1 MPQRSLSIPS
11 SKPSAPVKSSSPKTL
26 RPILMTGLWAIFFL
40 GLFDVTVDRLFRYP
54 TQPKDAASAS
64 KLATYFEYGRS
75 VEGKLDRMIGNTDDN
90 TTSVALA
97 GWLDPVQWQ
106 RQNIPTRPV
115 PGEQRLIAFYGQSY
129 AIDVAKSLHQLDV
142 SNGIR
147 MIAGPSAPP
156 NYAYAAYQLDRGR
169 QQAKVVVLGILAN
182 SVPGMDAMN
191 GMTWQ
196 FEGPAPFTFPRYA
209 LKNNQLTEL
218 TPTLQTLGQ
227 FRVARHNQAQ
237 WEAFLH
243 QLRQHD
249 RYYNDF
255 LFRKGWWDNSVL
267 VRMVRRSWAQ
277 QHQTAIANQIH
288 TSAGFTEG
296 ETLATLRALIREFN
310 KTAKADG
317 KLPVVLLFNTKGY
330 SDHLYQAL
338 QKTLGQNA
346 IPYVSTH
353 AIAPASDLSNFVGDG
368 HFTEVANHR
377 IARALLKLINE
388 KVPNRQ

>member
-11 SKPSAPVKSSSPKTL
+11 SKPIALVQSSPPKTL
-26 RPILMTGLWAIFFL
+26 RPILITGLWAIFFL

-75 VEGKLDRMIGNTDDN
+75 VEGKLDRMIGETDNN

-106 RQNIPTRPV
+106 RQDLPTRPAA
-115 PGEQRLIAFYGQSY
+115 GEQRLIACYGQSY
-129 AIDVAKSLHQLDV
+129 TIDVAKSLHQLDA
-142 SNGIR
+142 SNAIR

-156 NYAYAAYQLDRGR
+156 SYAYAAYQLDRGR
-169 QQAKVVVLGILAN
+169 QQAKVVVLGVLAN
-182 SVPGMDAMN
+182 SVPAMDAMN

-196 FEGPAPFTFPRYA
+196 FEGPAPFTFPRYT
-209 LKNNQLTEL
+209 LKHNQLAEI
-218 TPTLQTLGQ
+218 TPTLQTLEQ
-227 FRVARHNQAQ
+227 FRGARHNPAQ
-237 WEAFLH
+237 WETFLH

-267 VRMVRRSWAQ
+267 VRMVRRSLAQ
-277 QHQTAIANQIH
+277 QQQMAIANQIH

-296 ETLATLRALIREFN
+296 ETLATLRTLIGEFN

-330 SDHLYQAL
+330 NDHLYQAL
-338 QKTLGQNA
+338 RQTLGQNA

-368 HFTEVANHR
+368 HFTEVANHK

-388 KVPNRQ
+388 KIQ